1 MQSAYKEGHSTE
13 TVLLR
18 VQNDLLMANEIQE
31 VSVLVMLDLFAVFN
45 TIEHNILLHC
55 LSERAGIRESTP
67 VVLIIH

>member
-1 MQSAYKEGHSTE
+1 
-13 TVLLR
+13 
-18 VQNDLLMANEIQE
+18 MANEIQE